1 MKVLVL
7 EDEKGV
13 AELYAAALRNAG
25 LEPTICNSFPDARAC
40 LKAELPDGLLTD
52 VRVGEFNGLQ
62 LVHLFR
68 SMSPTGIVVVATGHD
83 DPTIKAEAEKLGAY
97 FVTKP
102 VDINALVNYFKTPT
116 GQSHR

>member
-1 MKVLVL
+1 MLLVVV
-7 EDEKGV
+7 DYNGV
-13 AELYAAALRNAG
+13 AQLLAAGLRTPG

-102 VDINALVNYFKTPT
+102 VDINALGNYFKTPT